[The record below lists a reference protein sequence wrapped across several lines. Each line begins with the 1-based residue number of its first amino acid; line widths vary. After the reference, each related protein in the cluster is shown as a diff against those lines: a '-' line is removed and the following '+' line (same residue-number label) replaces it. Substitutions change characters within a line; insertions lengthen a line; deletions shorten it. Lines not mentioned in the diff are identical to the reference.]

1 MKAFVKRMNPDERK
15 AWRAWQ
21 AQWIGIYAAVIMGV
35 IGLGAW
41 QSGGR
46 QVADV
51 GTPVQLESLARTAR

>member
-21 AQWIGIYAAVIMGV
+21 AQWIGIYALVIIGA

-46 QVADV
+46 QLANL
-51 GTPVQLESLARTAR
+51 GLPIFETLARNGR

>member
-21 AQWIGIYAAVIMGV
+21 AQWIGIYALVIIGV
-35 IGLGAW
+35 IWLGTW
-41 QSGGR
+41 QSGGK

-51 GTPVQLESLARTAR
+51 GPPVQFENMARNGR